1 MLDSAS
7 FQLDDW
13 GRQIDGLLGGFD
25 LEEAARSS
33 RALLRRRG
41 VPSARALLRLA
52 LAHGPGGLSL
62 RQTAAW
68 AQAVGVADLTD
79 AALNDRLHQSCDFLG
94 AIVAAMLRSK
104 PGAGAARWPG
114 RTCGSPTELA

>member
-33 RALLRRRG
+33 RALVRRRG

-62 RQTAAW
+62 RQTSAW
-68 AQAVGVADLTD
+68 ARRPE
-79 AALNDRLHQSCDFLG
+79 ALNSADDCAVDVVIPVRDGARFIKACLDSVLAQSR
-94 AIVAAMLRSK
+94 A
-104 PGAGAARWPG
+104 P
-114 RTCGSPTELA
+114 